1 MTERRSERRSP
12 LSERWIERPTIFR
25 AERWIERASVWTA
38 FNSLQGFISKK
49 LNAELNDLA
58 AKFSELNAELNGHLV
73 GERWIER
80 ERRKLLNDS
89 YSGYR

>member
-1 MTERRSERRSP
+1 MNAVHLNAVLNGVHLCLNAELNDLQFSE
-12 LSERWIERPTIFR
+12 
-25 AERWIERASVWTA
+25 
-38 FNSLQGFISKK
+38 

-58 AKFSELNAELNGHLV
+58 AKFSELNAELNGHLE

-89 YSGYR
+89 YSGPVP